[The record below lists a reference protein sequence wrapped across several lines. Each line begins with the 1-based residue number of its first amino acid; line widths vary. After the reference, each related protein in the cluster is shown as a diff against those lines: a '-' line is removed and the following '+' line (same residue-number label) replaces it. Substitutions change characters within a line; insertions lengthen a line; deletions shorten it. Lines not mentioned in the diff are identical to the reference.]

1 MNIRNQTKVGLLSIG
16 VPWFDAAVAK
26 THLLNTRDFLS
37 KIWNLAGPSEV
48 ITGNEKLEATI
59 QFFKFENPVDVLI
72 LQIGTFPEGEDPLH
86 IAEQLNI
93 PIILHA
99 LPEPDLEKS
108 IALNSLCGVNMT
120 TYAFNALDI
129 PHTFVIG
136 DILDQSVQDEMGAMV
151 RAALALAE
159 LKRTRLALVGFRAP
173 GFYPCVFD
181 ELLLRK
187 KLGVKL
193 DHINLGAIMT
203 ELNTKNRKALPVSSF
218 PTIEGGQLSDEAVE
232 MFESY
237 YAALSKVLDLNAHR
251 VYAIKDWPEIMGLEY
266 PGGIWP
272 VLGWMADDGRL
283 LAPEGDVNAAVTIA
297 LLNFMTGKIPFF
309 ADVVTWNNP
318 NSTFLLWHYG
328 AAPSLAANKNEIL
341 YGNEGR
347 EVQFTIKPGKA
358 TLARLGLH
366 KGSFRLMTIS
376 CEVLD
381 KPVTLRRAS
390 AWVQTINNPAK
401 DIMNNILENGW
412 EHHFILV
419 HGDVQR
425 EFEIIS
431 RLTGIPITNL

>member
-1 MNIRNQTKVGLLSIG
+1 MIANNQTKVGLVSIG
-16 VPWFDAAVAK
+16 VPWFDATVAK
-26 THLLNTRDFLS
+26 THLSNTQDYLS
-37 KIWNLAGPSEV
+37 KFWNLAGPLEV
-48 ITGNEKLEATI
+48 ITGNEKLEETI
-59 QFFKFENPVDVLI
+59 QFFKIENPVDVLI

-86 IAEQLNI
+86 LAEQLNI

-136 DILDQSVQDEMGAMV
+136 DILEKTVQEEMEAQI

-203 ELNTKNRKALPVSSF
+203 ELNTGDRKALPVSLF
-218 PTIEGGQLSDEAVE
+218 PTIEGGQLPPEAVV
-232 MFESY
+232 MFEKY
-237 YAALSKVLDLNAHR
+237 YAALTKVLDLDVHR
-251 VYAIKDWPEIMGLEY
+251 LYAIKDWPEIMGLEY

-283 LAPEGDVNAAVTIA
+283 LAPEGDVNAAVTVA
-297 LLNFMTGKIPFF
+297 LLNFITGKIPFF
-309 ADVVTWNNP
+309 ADIVTWNDS
-318 NSTFLLWHYG
+318 NSSFLLWHYG
-328 AAPSLAANKNEIL
+328 AAPSLAADKKDIL

-347 EVQFTIKPGKA
+347 EVQFTIKPGRA
-358 TLARLGLH
+358 TLARLGLY

-381 KPVTLRRAS
+381 TPVTLRRAS
-390 AWVQTINNPAK
+390 AWVQTINNPAGE
-401 DIMNNILENGW
+401 IMRSILENGW

-419 HGDVQR
+419 HGNVQR